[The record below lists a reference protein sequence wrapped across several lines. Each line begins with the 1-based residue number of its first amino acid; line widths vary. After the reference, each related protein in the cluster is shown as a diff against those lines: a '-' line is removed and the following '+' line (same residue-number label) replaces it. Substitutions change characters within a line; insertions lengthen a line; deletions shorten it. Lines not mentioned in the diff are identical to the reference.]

1 MEFFSTIFLWVP
13 LLGGTGADGAQQ
25 GQKED
30 KKDRKQGGNSL
41 HAITMYVQPGKA
53 RFDFRPSGN
62 AIICI

>member
-25 GQKED
+25 ED

-53 RFDFRPSGN
+53 RFDFRPLGN
-62 AIICI
+62 AIIYI